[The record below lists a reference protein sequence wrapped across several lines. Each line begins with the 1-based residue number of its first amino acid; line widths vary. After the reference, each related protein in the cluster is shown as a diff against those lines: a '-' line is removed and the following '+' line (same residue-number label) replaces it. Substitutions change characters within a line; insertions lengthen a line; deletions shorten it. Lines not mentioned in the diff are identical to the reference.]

1 LTPAVRFD
9 AVSKS
14 FGSTVVLDKFDFSV
28 PRGEKVALIGPS
40 GSGKSTLLR
49 VLMTLERID
58 DGRVMIGDEVLWE
71 VAEGM
76 DRQKVTQAHLRR
88 MRSRVGMVFQQFNLF
103 PHMTALQNVAS
114 GPRHVMGLSRKEAEE
129 IASALLAEV
138 GLSDKFS
145 SYPGSLSGGQQQRV
159 AIARAMAL
167 RPEVMLFDEVT
178 SALDPELV
186 GEVLDVMRRLA
197 HERDLTMLVVTHQ
210 MGVAREIADR
220 VCFFEKGVIVEEG
233 PPDQILTAAD
243 NPRTQAFLRAVRMT

>member
-9 AVSKS
+9 AVSKR
-14 FGSTVVLDKFDFSV
+14 FGSTVVLDRFDFSV

-58 DGRVMIGDEVLWE
+58 EGRVMIGDEVLWE

-103 PHMTALQNVAS
+103 SHMTALQNVAS

-138 GLSDKFS
+138 GLSDKLS
-145 SYPGSLSGGQQQRV
+145 SYPGSLSGGQQQ
-159 AIARAMAL
+159 
-167 RPEVMLFDEVT
+167 
-178 SALDPELV
+178 LDPELV